1 MSDNN
6 KSILDRLDKIESRL
20 DIIEST
26 IADDFKYSRTKRDVD
41 SLKEIIGI
49 K

>member
-6 KSILDRLDKIESRL
+6 KSILDRLNKIENRL
-20 DIIEST
+20 SIIEST

-41 SLKEIIGI
+41 AIKEIIGI
-49 K
+49 E